1 MFKNK
6 KNIVS
11 SKAVT
16 LIMTYIIVLNLTFLP
31 GFSIFISKSLRNNFT
46 LNAHVIA
53 LIIVIILADINLAL
67 NTYPKLYI

>member
-53 LIIVIILADINLAL
+53 LTIVIILANTYLAL
-67 NTYPKLYI
+67 NMYPKLYI